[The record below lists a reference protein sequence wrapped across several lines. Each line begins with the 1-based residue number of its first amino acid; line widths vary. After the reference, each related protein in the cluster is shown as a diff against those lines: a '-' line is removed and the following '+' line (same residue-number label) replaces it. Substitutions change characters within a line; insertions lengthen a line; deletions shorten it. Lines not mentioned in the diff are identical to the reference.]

1 MPFTPFH
8 MGAALLVKPAA
19 QKHLSLITFGVA
31 QIAMDI
37 EPFIGMLRN
46 SEVLH
51 GPTHTV
57 LGAMVIGAFV
67 ALLSPSICRP
77 ILRRYN
83 QEVKT
88 YKLGWLSEPLEPTR
102 LAIWSGALFGTL
114 SHIVLDSFMHGDI
127 RPFAPFSDANPL
139 FNVISHDGVYQ
150 LCVVLGA
157 AGLMAWLLTK
167 WLRRHAY

>member
-8 MGAALLVKPAA
+8 MGAALIVKPAA

-46 SEVLH
+46 SDILH

-57 LGAMVIGAFV
+57 LGAIVIGLLV
-67 ALLSPSICRP
+67 ALVSPSICRP

-83 QEVKT
+83 QEVLA
-88 YKLGWLSEPLEPTR
+88 YKLRWLSEPPEPTR
-102 LAIWSGALFGTL
+102 LAIWSGAFGGTL
-114 SHIVLDSFMHGDI
+114 SHVVLDSVMHYDM
-127 RPFAPFSDANPL
+127 RPLAPFSDANPIL
-139 FNVISHDGVYQ
+139 NVLSHDGVYQ
-150 LCVVLGA
+150 LCFMLGLV
-157 AGLMAWLLTK
+157 GCMGCLLTK
-167 WLRRHAY
+167 WLGRQAS